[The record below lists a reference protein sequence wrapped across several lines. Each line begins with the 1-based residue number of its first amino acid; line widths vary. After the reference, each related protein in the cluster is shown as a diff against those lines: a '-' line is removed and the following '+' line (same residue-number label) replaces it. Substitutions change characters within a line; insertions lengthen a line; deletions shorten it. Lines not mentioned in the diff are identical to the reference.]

1 MDLYLLKYKGKYRV
15 LAHYDQDTNDIPKDH
30 DGNNDESYADLYVSC
45 ANNIEIKHGVGS
57 ELSCYIP
64 SSIRGNNIVKD
75 IFQDKNKEEITTKV
89 YLDENQH
96 EVIEYYHLKHKF
108 NTCAY
113 VLNKQTNKYSKKND
127 YDMEYIKKILIKK
140 DILIDLDLL
149 DGEVYFI
156 FHAKMM
162 DYIANLV
169 KAKTSGANISP
180 FSSKNRPKDK
190 YTIPANDLELYQK
203 SIKDYPI
210 KTMEVRGS
218 TRQMVDGLIIK
229 EQNKVFCEKFAK
241 KLDKNEGNL
250 KVKEWV
256 HKCGLWTE
264 YCDFLKERG
273 K

>member
-1 MDLYLLKYKGKYRV
+1 
-15 LAHYDQDTNDIPKDH
+15 
-30 DGNNDESYADLYVSC
+30 
-45 ANNIEIKHGVGS
+45 
-57 ELSCYIP
+57 
-64 SSIRGNNIVKD
+64 
-75 IFQDKNKEEITTKV
+75 
-89 YLDENQH
+89 
-96 EVIEYYHLKHKF
+96 
-108 NTCAY
+108 Y

-169 KAKTSGANISP
+169 KAKTIGANISP

-218 TRQMVDGLIIK
+218 TRQM
-229 EQNKVFCEKFAK
+229 
-241 KLDKNEGNL
+241 
-250 KVKEWV
+250 
-256 HKCGLWTE
+256 
-264 YCDFLKERG
+264 
-273 K
+273 